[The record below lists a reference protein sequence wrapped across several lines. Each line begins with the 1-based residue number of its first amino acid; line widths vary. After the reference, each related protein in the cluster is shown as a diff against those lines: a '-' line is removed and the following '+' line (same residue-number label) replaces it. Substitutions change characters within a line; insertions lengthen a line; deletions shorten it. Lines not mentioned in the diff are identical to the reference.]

1 GIYTIQPD
9 FYLIKIP
16 LFTMSVRHAY
26 TIKDTHSRNI
36 TAIGFNPAR
45 REVVLGFEDGTLK
58 VWEADP
64 CKFVQHLSPGHQ
76 GWVTSIVY
84 WPEIKTFITAGQDGV
99 IMFWSGNS
107 LVDIVHTE
115 EAIYSM
121 AVNIRKSQLV
131 CGTSTGINLYE
142 LDKYK
147 LRRHYIDPHDFI
159 KATEHTD
166 IVKCLAYFDSRVFSG
181 GFDQRL
187 IIYESGYHGVR
198 EMTPISVRRAHEAGL
213 NNLIVAQDAEHNS
226 WLITSAFDKCVKV
239 WTTDGKLVHRLD
251 DFASP
256 VTGICFIAR
265 NKTIWVAAGYHFAFI
280 YEPKSGENVSEFC
293 DTFLAKEDDEVETAR
308 KYTLQLLAY
317 SADQHLVFGSTNR
330 RNLVVW
336 KYSQSGC
343 VTTFFTETPIDCLT
357 YTNKAPILI
366 FSTDQQGDIVK
377 WERKQTNAFAF
388 SKESLRASESM
399 EKMLQKKI
407 ARRRMAQLKKSPQQ
421 LLQEQKREGKR
432 AKKDGQEKKKN
443 VHSMG
448 FRKLEFVEE
457 LDVLVAA
464 CEDSNVYVIGFDEKA
479 FGVLVSMAPEEASYK
494 DSSNSDAA
502 SIEST
507 SEMDDQVTKR
517 VAGYKCRH
525 VLVEHNGVVTCF
537 AIIPKRDE
545 NSCLYLVTS
554 GWDQRI
560 CIWNLETGDL
570 VDVFR
575 NVDSKLWEEREL
587 AADDAILDMCYSPE
601 RNELALS
608 SADNLVYIRRFSPVG
623 SQLVLLGTLQG
634 HTADVNCVKWWAK
647 KNCWVT
653 ASEDRSIKLWDSGG
667 VNDCILSL
675 NAGGPVQC
683 VCIDSVSNAL
693 VVAVENSLKVFE
705 PDNFDLVQK
714 NDGHFDSIRSII
726 HIPDNRHYVTA
737 SWDGRIGIWQAWR
750 NKRAKDG
757 GLISVG
763 GGGLADQSEAA
774 TASAVAATPAAL
786 LIRDA
791 FKRDLADPEQQYVAS
806 EAEWEEK
813 IESKIRELK
822 AAYYDSE
829 LLHAHEFNRRR
840 VQTATARRVN

>member
-1 GIYTIQPD
+1 
-9 FYLIKIP
+9 
-16 LFTMSVRHAY
+16 MSVRHAY

-308 KYTLQLLAY
+308 
-317 SADQHLVFGSTNR
+317 N
-330 RNLVVW
+330 
-336 KYSQSGC
+336 GC

-432 AKKDGQEKKKN
+432 AKKDGQVSQTE
-443 VHSMG
+443 S
-448 FRKLEFVEE
+448 
-457 LDVLVAA
+457 LVKG
-464 CEDSNVYVIGFDEKA
+464 N
-479 FGVLVSMAPEEASYK
+479 
-494 DSSNSDAA
+494 
-502 SIEST
+502 
-507 SEMDDQVTKR
+507 
-517 VAGYKCRH
+517 
-525 VLVEHNGVVTCF
+525 
-537 AIIPKRDE
+537 
-545 NSCLYLVTS
+545 
-554 GWDQRI
+554 
-560 CIWNLETGDL
+560 
-570 VDVFR
+570 
-575 NVDSKLWEEREL
+575 
-587 AADDAILDMCYSPE
+587 
-601 RNELALS
+601 
-608 SADNLVYIRRFSPVG
+608 
-623 SQLVLLGTLQG
+623 
-634 HTADVNCVKWWAK
+634 
-647 KNCWVT
+647 
-653 ASEDRSIKLWDSGG
+653 
-667 VNDCILSL
+667 
-675 NAGGPVQC
+675 
-683 VCIDSVSNAL
+683 
-693 VVAVENSLKVFE
+693 
-705 PDNFDLVQK
+705 
-714 NDGHFDSIRSII
+714 
-726 HIPDNRHYVTA
+726 
-737 SWDGRIGIWQAWR
+737 
-750 NKRAKDG
+750 
-757 GLISVG
+757 
-763 GGGLADQSEAA
+763 
-774 TASAVAATPAAL
+774 
-786 LIRDA
+786 
-791 FKRDLADPEQQYVAS
+791 
-806 EAEWEEK
+806 
-813 IESKIRELK
+813 
-822 AAYYDSE
+822 
-829 LLHAHEFNRRR
+829 
-840 VQTATARRVN
+840 